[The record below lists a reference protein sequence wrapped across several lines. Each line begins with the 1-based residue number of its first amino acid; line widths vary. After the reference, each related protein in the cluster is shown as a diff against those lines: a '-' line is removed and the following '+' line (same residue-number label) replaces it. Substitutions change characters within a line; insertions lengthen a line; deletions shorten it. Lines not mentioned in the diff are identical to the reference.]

1 MMPTHLQRGHRGQ
14 RGDRGQ
20 RGYTLIEIVIALV
33 IGLFLLAGL
42 FTIFS
47 NTRRTSSQQ
56 TGLAQLQDEERIAM
70 SLLNDV
76 VQNAGY
82 YNANL
87 YQSAQTAW
95 PAAVAVPAS
104 SGTTTL
110 APGQAVTG
118 THTSFTVPD
127 TLVAR
132 YATTGSDNVIN
143 CSGGTSAGV
152 PANYVN
158 TFYITSS
165 TDANGVT
172 TYVLDCTPDGTTNS
186 VVPLVIGVKNMQVW
200 YGISTQAGTNNV
212 DTYKT
217 ADLMTASNW
226 ANVTSVRVTL
236 TFVNPMY
243 SAATAAQ
250 EPQYVYFTRVIAL
263 QGRTGVVAT
272 AL

>member
-1 MMPTHLQRGHRGQ
+1 MMPTLLQRGR
-14 RGDRGQ
+14 RRQ
-20 RGYTLIEIVIALV
+20 RGYTLVEIVIALL

-56 TGLAQLQDEERIAM
+56 SGLAQLQDEERIAM

-82 YNANL
+82 YNTNL

-95 PAAVAVPAS
+95 PAAVADAVSA
-104 SGTTTL
+104 TTL
-110 APGQAVTG
+110 APGQAISG
-118 THTSFTVPD
+118 THTSSTAPD
-127 TLVAR
+127 ILVAR
-132 YATTGSDNVIN
+132 YATTGTDNVIN
-143 CSGGTSAGV
+143 CTGSTSTT
-152 PANYVN
+152 PQNYVN
-158 TFYITSS
+158 TFYVLPNTPGN
-165 TDANGVT
+165 TNYALYC
-172 TYVLDCTPDGTTNS
+172 TYDGTTNNA
-186 VVPLVIGVKNMQVW
+186 VPLVIGVENMQVW
-200 YGISTQAGTNNV
+200 YGISTAAGTNNV

-217 ADLMTASNW
+217 ADLMTAANW

-243 SAATAAQ
+243 STATAAQ
-250 EPQYVYFTRVIAL
+250 EPQFVYFTRVIAL